1 MDNNEEQMTPEILKG
16 MDEMTNIQNVVK
28 TINYDMI
35 NATKVCLDASK
46 QLGGRMCHPVPL
58 DKIEPHLGDQVMGEL
73 GGEKLVLKEDGS
85 LTTVPNFAQTEFIQ
99 EMKPVLEDDGTVSIV
114 PKKSQDDVYFYERE
128 VECVGGF
135 PPVQEAKL
143 SNQFYINQP
152 SPESKKTPLVV
163 NLFAGPGAGK
173 STGAAFL
180 FAFLKL
186 FKVNVE
192 LVTEFAKELAWEGDK
207 EFMSRNQLYITGQ
220 QVRRMNRL
228 VGKVDVIITDS
239 PIEMAAFYTE
249 EPTLKQLCKEEGA
262 KFSNRLDFFIERTKE
277 YNPSG
282 RNQTFEEAKEIDR
295 RIRELN
301 PNMQSITGDVDGYTV
316 ALNKILDTVRP
327 NVASP
332 SMGVVNPWGV
342 KIQIIHNK

>member
-35 NATKVCLDASK
+35 NATKVCLDAAK
-46 QLGGRMCHPVPL
+46 QLGGHMSHPVPL
-58 DKIEPHLGDQVMGEL
+58 EMIEPRLGDQVMGEL

-85 LTTVPNFAQTEFIQ
+85 LATVPNFVHTDFIQ

-114 PKKSQDDVYFYERE
+114 PKKVAD
-128 VECVGGF
+128 
-135 PPVQEAKL
+135 
-143 SNQFYINQP
+143 QFYINQP

-332 SMGVVNPWGV
+332 CMGAVNPWGI

>member
-46 QLGGRMCHPVPL
+46 QLLGGRICHPVPL

-85 LTTVPNFAQTEFIQ
+85 LTTVTNFAHTEFIQ

-114 PKKSQDDVYFYERE
+114 PKTVAD
-128 VECVGGF
+128 
-135 PPVQEAKL
+135 
-143 SNQFYINQP
+143 QFYINQP

-207 EFMSRNQLYITGQ
+207 EFMARNQLYITGQ

-316 ALNKILDTVRP
+316 ALNKILDTVCP

-332 SMGVVNPWGV
+332 SMGAVNPWGV

>member
-46 QLGGRMCHPVPL
+46 QLLDGRICHPVSL

-85 LTTVPNFAQTEFIQ
+85 LTTVPNFAHTEFIQ
-99 EMKPVLEDDGTVSIV
+99 EMKPVLENDGTVSIV
-114 PKKSQDDVYFYERE
+114 PKKVAD
-128 VECVGGF
+128 
-135 PPVQEAKL
+135 
-143 SNQFYINQP
+143 QFYTNQP
-152 SPESKKTPLVV
+152 SPESKTAPLVV

-207 EFMSRNQLYITGQ
+207 EFMARNQMYITGQ

-262 KFSNRLDFFIERTKE
+262 KFSNRMDFFIERTKE

-282 RNQTFEEAKEIDR
+282 RNQTFEEAMEIDR

-332 SMGVVNPWGV
+332 SMGVANPWGI

>member
-16 MDEMTNIQNVVK
+16 MDELTNIQNVVK
-28 TINYDMI
+28 TINCDMI
-35 NATKVCLDASK
+35 NATKVCLDVSK
-46 QLGGRMCHPVPL
+46 QIVGRMSHPVPMG
-58 DKIEPHLGDQVMGEL
+58 KIEPHFVDQVIGDL
-73 GGEKLVLKEDGS
+73 GGEKLVLKKDGS
-85 LTTVPNFAQTEFIQ
+85 LTTVPNDVHTDFIQ
-99 EMKPVLEDDGTVSIV
+99 EMKPILENDGTVSIV
-114 PKKSQDDVYFYERE
+114 PKNVAD
-128 VECVGGF
+128 
-135 PPVQEAKL
+135 
-143 SNQFYINQP
+143 QFYINQP

-207 EFMSRNQLYITGQ
+207 EFMARNQLYITGQ

-239 PIEMAAFYTE
+239 PLELAALYTDDKN
-249 EPTLKQLCKEEGA
+249 LKQLCKEEGA
-262 KFSNRLDFFIERTKE
+262 KFTNRLDFFIERTKE

-282 RNQTFEEAKEIDR
+282 RNQTFEEAKEIDN
-295 RIRELN
+295 RIREAN
-301 PNMQSITGDVDGYTV
+301 PNMQTITGDVAGYTV
-316 ALNKILDTVRP
+316 ALNKILDLVHP
-327 NVASP
+327 NVASQF
-332 SMGVVNPWGV
+332 MGKATPWGV

>member
-46 QLGGRMCHPVPL
+46 QLLGGRICHPDPL

-114 PKKSQDDVYFYERE
+114 PKKVAD
-128 VECVGGF
+128 
-135 PPVQEAKL
+135 
-143 SNQFYINQP
+143 QFYINQP

>member
-46 QLGGRMCHPVPL
+46 QLLDGRICHPVSL

-85 LTTVPNFAQTEFIQ
+85 LTTVPNFAHTEFVQ
-99 EMKPVLEDDGTVSIV
+99 EMKPVLENDGTVSIV
-114 PKKSQDDVYFYERE
+114 PKKVAD
-128 VECVGGF
+128 
-135 PPVQEAKL
+135 
-143 SNQFYINQP
+143 QFYINQP
-152 SPESKKTPLVV
+152 SPESKTAPLVV

-332 SMGVVNPWGV
+332 SMGVANPWGI

>member
-46 QLGGRMCHPVPL
+46 QLLDGRICHPVSL

-85 LTTVPNFAQTEFIQ
+85 LTTVPNFAHTEFVQ
-99 EMKPVLEDDGTVSIV
+99 EMKPVLENDGTVSIV
-114 PKKSQDDVYFYERE
+114 PKKVAD
-128 VECVGGF
+128 
-135 PPVQEAKL
+135 
-143 SNQFYINQP
+143 QFYINQP
-152 SPESKKTPLVV
+152 SPESKTAPLVV

-262 KFSNRLDFFIERTKE
+262 KFSNRMDFFIERTKE

-282 RNQTFEEAKEIDR
+282 RNQTFEEAMEIDR

-332 SMGVVNPWGV
+332 SMGVANPWGV

>member
-16 MDEMTNIQNVVK
+16 MDEMTNIQNIVK

-46 QLGGRMCHPVPL
+46 QLLDGRICHPVSL
-58 DKIEPHLGDQVMGEL
+58 DKIEPHLGEQVMGEL

-85 LTTVPNFAQTEFIQ
+85 LTTVPNFAHTEFVQ
-99 EMKPVLEDDGTVSIV
+99 EMKPVLENDGTVSIV
-114 PKKSQDDVYFYERE
+114 PKKVAD
-128 VECVGGF
+128 
-135 PPVQEAKL
+135 
-143 SNQFYINQP
+143 QFYINQP
-152 SPESKKTPLVV
+152 SPESKTAPLVV

-220 QVRRMNRL
+220 QVRRMIRL

-332 SMGVVNPWGV
+332 SMGVANPWGV

>member
-46 QLGGRMCHPVPL
+46 QLGGQICHPVPL

-114 PKKSQDDVYFYERE
+114 PKKVAD
-128 VECVGGF
+128 
-135 PPVQEAKL
+135 
-143 SNQFYINQP
+143 QFYINQP

-332 SMGVVNPWGV
+332 SMGVVNPWGI

>member
-99 EMKPVLEDDGTVSIV
+99 DMKPVLEDDGTVSIV
-114 PKKSQDDVYFYERE
+114 PKKVAD
-128 VECVGGF
+128 
-135 PPVQEAKL
+135 
-143 SNQFYINQP
+143 QFYINQP

>member
-1 MDNNEEQMTPEILKG
+1 MT
-16 MDEMTNIQNVVK
+16 
-28 TINYDMI
+28 
-35 NATKVCLDASK
+35 ARSASS
-46 QLGGRMCHPVPL
+46 R
-58 DKIEPHLGDQVMGEL
+58 
-73 GGEKLVLKEDGS
+73 
-85 LTTVPNFAQTEFIQ
+85 
-99 EMKPVLEDDGTVSIV
+99 
-114 PKKSQDDVYFYERE
+114 RR
-128 VECVGGF
+128 
-135 PPVQEAKL
+135 
-143 SNQFYINQP
+143 
-152 SPESKKTPLVV
+152 SPTS
-163 NLFAGPGAGK
+163 
-173 STGAAFL
+173 STSTSP
-180 FAFLKL
+180 FLKL

-332 SMGVVNPWGV
+332 SMGVANPWGV

>member
-46 QLGGRMCHPVPL
+46 QLLDGRICHPVSL

-85 LTTVPNFAQTEFIQ
+85 LTTVPNFAHTEFIQ
-99 EMKPVLEDDGTVSIV
+99 EMKPVLENDGTVSIV
-114 PKKSQDDVYFYERE
+114 PKKVAD
-128 VECVGGF
+128 
-135 PPVQEAKL
+135 
-143 SNQFYINQP
+143 QFYINQP
-152 SPESKKTPLVV
+152 SPESKTAPLVV

-262 KFSNRLDFFIERTKE
+262 KFSNRMDFFIERTKE

-282 RNQTFEEAKEIDR
+282 RNQTFEEAMEIDR

-332 SMGVVNPWGV
+332 SMGVANPWGI

>member
-16 MDEMTNIQNVVK
+16 MDEMTNIQNIVK

-46 QLGGRMCHPVPL
+46 QLLDGRICHPVSL

-85 LTTVPNFAQTEFIQ
+85 LTTVPNFAHTEFVQ
-99 EMKPVLEDDGTVSIV
+99 EMKPVLENDGTVSIV
-114 PKKSQDDVYFYERE
+114 PKKVAD
-128 VECVGGF
+128 
-135 PPVQEAKL
+135 
-143 SNQFYINQP
+143 QFYINQP
-152 SPESKKTPLVV
+152 SPESKTAPLVV

-220 QVRRMNRL
+220 QVRRMIRL

-332 SMGVVNPWGV
+332 SMGVANPWGV

>member
-16 MDEMTNIQNVVK
+16 MDEMTNIQNIVK

-46 QLGGRMCHPVPL
+46 QLLDGRICHPVSL
-58 DKIEPHLGDQVMGEL
+58 DKIEPHLGEQVMGEL

-85 LTTVPNFAQTEFIQ
+85 LTTVPNFAHTEFVQ
-99 EMKPVLEDDGTVSIV
+99 EMKPVLENDGTVSIV
-114 PKKSQDDVYFYERE
+114 PKKVAD
-128 VECVGGF
+128 
-135 PPVQEAKL
+135 
-143 SNQFYINQP
+143 QFYINQP

-220 QVRRMNRL
+220 QVRRMIRL

-332 SMGVVNPWGV
+332 SMGVANPWGV

>member
-16 MDEMTNIQNVVK
+16 MDELTNIQNVVK
-28 TINYDMI
+28 TINCDMI
-35 NATKVCLDASK
+35 NATKVCLDVSK
-46 QLGGRMCHPVPL
+46 QLVGRMCHPVPMG
-58 DKIEPHLGDQVMGEL
+58 KIEPHLGDQEMGEL
-73 GGEKLVLKEDGS
+73 GGERLVLKEDGS
-85 LTTVPNFAQTEFIQ
+85 LATVPNFVHTEFIQ

-114 PKKSQDDVYFYERE
+114 PKKVAD
-128 VECVGGF
+128 
-135 PPVQEAKL
+135 
-143 SNQFYINQP
+143 QFYINQP

-207 EFMSRNQLYITGQ
+207 EFMARNQLYITGQ

-239 PIEMAAFYTE
+239 PLEMAALYTDDKN
-249 EPTLKQLCKEEGA
+249 LKQLCKAEGA
-262 KFSNRLDFFIERTKE
+262 KFTNRLDFFIERTKD

-282 RNQTFEEAKEIDR
+282 RNQTFEEAKEIDK
-295 RIRELN
+295 RIREAN
-301 PNMQSITGDVDGYTV
+301 PNMQTITGDVAGYTV
-316 ALNKILDTVRP
+316 ALNTILDLVHP
-327 NVASP
+327 NVASQF
-332 SMGVVNPWGV
+332 MGKAIPWGV

>member
-46 QLGGRMCHPVPL
+46 QLGGQICHPVSL

-114 PKKSQDDVYFYERE
+114 PKKVAD
-128 VECVGGF
+128 
-135 PPVQEAKL
+135 
-143 SNQFYINQP
+143 QFYINQP

-282 RNQTFEEAKEIDR
+282 RNQTFEEAMEIDR

-332 SMGVVNPWGV
+332 SMGVANPWGI

>member
-46 QLGGRMCHPVPL
+46 QLLGGRICHPVPL
-58 DKIEPHLGDQVMGEL
+58 DKIEPRLGDQVMGEL

-85 LTTVPNFAQTEFIQ
+85 LTTVPNFAHTEFIQ
-99 EMKPVLEDDGTVSIV
+99 EMKPVLENDGTVSIV
-114 PKKSQDDVYFYERE
+114 PKKVAD
-128 VECVGGF
+128 
-135 PPVQEAKL
+135 
-143 SNQFYINQP
+143 QFYINQP
-152 SPESKKTPLVV
+152 SPESKKAPLVV

-207 EFMSRNQLYITGQ
+207 EFMARNQLYITGQ

-332 SMGVVNPWGV
+332 SMGAVNPWGV